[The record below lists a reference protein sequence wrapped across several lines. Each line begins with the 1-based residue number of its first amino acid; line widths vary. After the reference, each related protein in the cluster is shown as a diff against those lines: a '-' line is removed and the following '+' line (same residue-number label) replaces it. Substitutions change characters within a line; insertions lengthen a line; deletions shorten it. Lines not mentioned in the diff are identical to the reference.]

1 MNDKKI
7 FSIKLF
13 INNFLQLK
21 VMGILGTVLI
31 TLFSVLSIVSQGI
44 SMIEYT
50 KEGISVNGMS
60 GGVSTTYLGAVSM

>member
-31 TLFSVLSIVSQGI
+31 TLFSVLAIVSQGI

-50 KEGISVNGMS
+50 KEG
-60 GGVSTTYLGAVSM
+60 TKKKW

>member
-44 SMIEYT
+44 RR
-50 KEGISVNGMS
+50 N
-60 GGVSTTYLGAVSM
+60 